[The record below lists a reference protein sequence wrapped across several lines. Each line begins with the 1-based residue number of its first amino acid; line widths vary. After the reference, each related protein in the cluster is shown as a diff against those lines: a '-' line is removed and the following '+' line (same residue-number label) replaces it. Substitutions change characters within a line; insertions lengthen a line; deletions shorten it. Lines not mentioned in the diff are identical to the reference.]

1 MDERLQKPKE
11 GGATPAFNP
20 QTVDL
25 GIRAETLIAVDLL
38 DERLQKPKE
47 GGATPAFNPQ
57 TVDLK
62 AEIQKVTQERGLDVV
77 VEASGYPELLPQ
89 IFDLCRIGGR
99 VILLGSIWHRT
110 VEIDFMDFHL
120 NPHKP

>member
-1 MDERLQKPKE
+1 MRKARIELGEHVLVTGMGLVGQLVMRL
-11 GGATPAFNP
+11 AA
-20 QTVDL
+20 

-62 AEIQKVTQERGLDVV
+62 AEIQKVTQERGLDVG
-77 VEASGYPELLPQ
+77 AKSGTGIVLQ
-89 IFDLCRIGGR
+89 HDAVQRRIDN
-99 VILLGSIWHRT
+99 
-110 VEIDFMDFHL
+110 E
-120 NPHKP
+120 